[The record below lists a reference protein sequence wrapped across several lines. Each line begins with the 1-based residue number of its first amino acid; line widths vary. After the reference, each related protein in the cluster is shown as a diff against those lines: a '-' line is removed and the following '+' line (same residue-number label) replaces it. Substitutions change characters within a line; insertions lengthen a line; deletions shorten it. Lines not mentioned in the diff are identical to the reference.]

1 MVVFLARYE
10 VRAVDDEG
18 NVVPN
23 ASVRVRSETS
33 GRPNALLYAN
43 RTATTP
49 KGNPFV
55 CDEDGKGFFY
65 VTGGAYSIE
74 ISSGEFSDE
83 VRYVAIGT
91 MGELDQE
98 DAVFG
103 QFDAYGQSSDLSTY
117 DGENEGFTFWAAD
130 AFEGDGGWY
139 VRSDDP
145 EASSGW
151 YGPFTN
157 KGPRGGDAYDLFFF
171 DPDRPVS
178 NELLQEFPFT
188 RIVTFP
194 AGLLAS
200 KARAGV
206 APTAEAV
213 YHFMKNGVEWGTCTF
228 AAGETEGVFAAASDA
243 TFDPDED
250 DILAIYAPLVQDA
263 TIRRVAITLAGFR
276 PT

>member
-1 MVVFLARYE
+1 MAVFLARYE
-10 VRAVDDEG
+10 VRAVDAEG

-23 ASVRVRSETS
+23 ASVRVRLETS
-33 GRPNALLYAN
+33 GRPNALLYAS
-43 RTATTP
+43 RTAGTT
-49 KGNPFV
+49 KGNPFT
-55 CDEDGKGFFY
+55 CDENGKGFFY
-65 VTGGAYSIE
+65 VAGGAYSIE
-74 ISSGEFSDE
+74 ISSGDFTDE
-83 VRYVAIGT
+83 VRYQAIGT
-91 MGELDQE
+91 MSELDQ
-98 DAVFG
+98 DQAVFG
-103 QFDAYGQSSDLSTY
+103 QFDAYDVMANQTDY
-117 DGENEGFTFWAAD
+117 DGEAEGFTLWLAD
-130 AFEGDGGWY
+130 AFDGDGGWV
-139 VRSDDP
+139 VRSDEP

-151 YGPFTN
+151 FGPFSN

-213 YHFMKNGVEWGTCTF
+213 YHFMKNGVQFGTCTF

-263 TIRRVAITLAGFR
+263 TIRRVSITLAGFR